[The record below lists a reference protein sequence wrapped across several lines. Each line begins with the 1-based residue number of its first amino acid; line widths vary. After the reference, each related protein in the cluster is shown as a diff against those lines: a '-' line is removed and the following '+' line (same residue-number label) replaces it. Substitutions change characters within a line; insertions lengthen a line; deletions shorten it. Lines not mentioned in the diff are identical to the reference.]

1 MPITCPVTRQR
12 KRRIWDRKSRCWESP
27 VIRYTAVCAFLALTG
42 PATAAAQ
49 TRADSLAH
57 RALATR
63 AELDSLARALAS
75 GDSSGQG
82 ETLAYLHT
90 RLAAGDF
97 QAGDRMLL
105 QIPGLQPPPAVQ
117 VAGQPAVVSA
127 AALQARVDTFTVG
140 REQDIVLPVGSGAPI
155 SLRGVLR
162 SRSEEHTSELQSRS
176 DLVCRLLLEKKKQK
190 TTRQTLA
197 STQ

>member
-12 KRRIWDRKSRCWESP
+12 KRRTWGRKSRCWESP
-27 VIRYTAVCAFLALTG
+27 MIRYAALGAFLALTG

-117 VAGQPAVVSA
+117 AARQPAVAAA
-127 AALQARVDTFTVG
+127 AALQARAGTVTVR
-140 REQDIVLPVGSGAPI
+140 RERAIGMPAGSGA
-155 SLRGVLR
+155 
-162 SRSEEHTSELQSRS
+162 
-176 DLVCRLLLEKKKQK
+176 
-190 TTRQTLA
+190 
-197 STQ
+197 